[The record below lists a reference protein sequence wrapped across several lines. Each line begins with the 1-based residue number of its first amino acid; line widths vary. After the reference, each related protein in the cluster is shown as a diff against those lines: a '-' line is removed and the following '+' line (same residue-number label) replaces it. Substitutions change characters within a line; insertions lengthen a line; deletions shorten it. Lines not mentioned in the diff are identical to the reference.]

1 MKTILVVDDDPD
13 ILHLLKT
20 VLEAYDFAVKT
31 ASNGREAIERV
42 KAAVPDGIFLDLRM
56 PAMDGFEVLDII
68 RREYPDVTII
78 VITASKTRDIV
89 QQARVRGA
97 NGCLMK
103 PFDPGELRAILRE
116 SFGWTPE
123 GAGRP
128 TP

>member
-13 ILHLLKT
+13 ILHLLRT
-20 VLEAYDFAVKT
+20 VLKAYGFAVET

-42 KAAVPDGIFLDLRM
+42 RAAVPDGIFLDLRM
-56 PAMDGFEVLDII
+56 PAMDGFEALDII

-97 NGCLMK
+97 HGCLLK
-103 PFDPGELRAILRE
+103 PFDPGELRAVLSE
-116 SFGWTPE
+116 SLGWTPE
-123 GAGRP
+123 GTGRQ